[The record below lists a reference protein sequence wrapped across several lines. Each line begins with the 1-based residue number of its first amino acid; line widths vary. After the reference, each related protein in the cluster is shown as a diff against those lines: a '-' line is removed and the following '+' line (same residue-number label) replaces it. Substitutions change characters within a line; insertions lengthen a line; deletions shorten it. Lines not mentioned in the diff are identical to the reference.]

1 MRAKEDELRRW
12 KENKVYKEIEKKGE
26 HGTINEMD
34 NDKKDKVQRR
44 VVEAKTSS
52 ARF

>member
-1 MRAKEDELRRW
+1 MRAKEDELRRC

-26 HGTINEMD
+26 HATINEMD
-34 NDKKDKVQRR
+34 DKKDKAQRR
-44 VVEAKTSS
+44 VVEAKTSI